1 MHRLFHH
8 FAALFAGLILS
19 LAVPSAALTAQSE
32 EVSNIRPAE
41 YMIYQYPNVSLLVK
55 VDAPETEFHVQI
67 TGPEKA
73 LIKDSGVPER
83 RIGPI
88 FQVVDPTDIP
98 RQLMIKVTPG
108 RKIDRSLISMEL
120 VQMSQSDR
128 NHRSLGQAYKL
139 FAHGVERIHDKAS
152 TTWAMKA
159 YSLKNAAQAFA
170 SLGME
175 EMSLWSE
182 YYAGHIILH
191 QLNDTQ
197 TATEFADSLFSSAR
211 RAGFEML
218 EMAALVLGSEAR
230 MQAAAASSGQR
241 AQDRYESLHGILERR
256 AELAAQ
262 LNLKSEQGRALFD
275 DGIAYERQGDLDSA
289 IRRYEQAL
297 DATVSADNLELA
309 NEIRAT
315 AAVTYESQG
324 STEGAIEML
333 DDISGNLAGSADD
346 ESVREL
352 ADNLFEKGRLLN
364 SSFQYREAS
373 IELEKALDLQ
383 KESAQSRYRGPTG
396 LELSWSLYSLGHTDR
411 AAALI
416 EESLPRTARAG
427 NGDTLFRAYDSMARI
442 KRNNGQYFQME
453 QYRQQQA
460 SLAGSGKRKAQHL
473 LARAMDVQ
481 SRDGLASTESQRI
494 LQQAEQA
501 ARQSSDPIT
510 EHRSIMW
517 ACLSRLEKNG
527 SSACSADD
535 VRSSYETLRNSGIP
549 RFSVESG
556 FLQARILQRAG
567 RSRDALNAISGLLDE
582 MRFYQ
587 SSIPGVLGAWYWEN
601 RTAVFNEYLAI
612 SVSMSSAGAGQFAD
626 GRQVLLALERVR
638 MLEDTDNMQLQSQQ
652 TAFDQSAD
660 LRASLAR
667 LEASSGPEAEMLAKQ
682 LNKQIE
688 GRLQDYAQN
697 KQSLDS
703 DNLTSLLEGLTAQD
717 SILTYYFAEKSV
729 YLVFANRK
737 GVRMHRLSSAHQIRN
752 RVKAVRETMG
762 LAGADASL
770 ALLDALGASLLGPVT
785 GQLTSRIWFL
795 PSGPLNGFP
804 VDALRLKGRY
814 LAQNHQL
821 VNLASLTAVEQGS
834 PQMRAEFRKR
844 IFLGGNPQSNQQ
856 LFSYSLSSTAEID
869 VVRDRFVGPG
879 LHIVQGV
886 ALQRDEFLDERFANA
901 ALVHLAIPGSIDL
914 AFPERSRLA
923 LSVGGNSEIR
933 DYLLPADLS
942 MLDVS
947 ADLVVLSGT
956 AMTGQGKSSFD
967 SHLGFVSEFLGA
979 GARSVAVAL
988 WPLEDADSAAFM
1000 QSFYDR
1006 LESDP
1011 DVAAALSGARLDRL
1025 NSASETNFHSW
1036 AGFQLYIR

>member
-1 MHRLFHH
+1 
-8 FAALFAGLILS
+8 
-19 LAVPSAALTAQSE
+19 
-32 EVSNIRPAE
+32 
-41 YMIYQYPNVSLLVK
+41 
-55 VDAPETEFHVQI
+55 
-67 TGPEKA
+67 
-73 LIKDSGVPER
+73 
-83 RIGPI
+83 
-88 FQVVDPTDIP
+88 
-98 RQLMIKVTPG
+98 
-108 RKIDRSLISMEL
+108 
-120 VQMSQSDR
+120 
-128 NHRSLGQAYKL
+128 
-139 FAHGVERIHDKAS
+139 
-152 TTWAMKA
+152 
-159 YSLKNAAQAFA
+159 
-170 SLGME
+170 
-175 EMSLWSE
+175 
-182 YYAGHIILH
+182 
-191 QLNDTQ
+191 
-197 TATEFADSLFSSAR
+197 
-211 RAGFEML
+211 
-218 EMAALVLGSEAR
+218 
-230 MQAAAASSGQR
+230 
-241 AQDRYESLHGILERR
+241 
-256 AELAAQ
+256 
-262 LNLKSEQGRALFD
+262 
-275 DGIAYERQGDLDSA
+275 
-289 IRRYEQAL
+289 
-297 DATVSADNLELA
+297 
-309 NEIRAT
+309 
-315 AAVTYESQG
+315 
-324 STEGAIEML
+324 
-333 DDISGNLAGSADD
+333 
-346 ESVREL
+346 
-352 ADNLFEKGRLLN
+352 
-364 SSFQYREAS
+364 
-373 IELEKALDLQ
+373 
-383 KESAQSRYRGPTG
+383 
-396 LELSWSLYSLGHTDR
+396 
-411 AAALI
+411 
-416 EESLPRTARAG
+416 
-427 NGDTLFRAYDSMARI
+427 
-442 KRNNGQYFQME
+442 
-453 QYRQQQA
+453 
-460 SLAGSGKRKAQHL
+460 
-473 LARAMDVQ
+473 
-481 SRDGLASTESQRI
+481 
-494 LQQAEQA
+494 
-501 ARQSSDPIT
+501 
-510 EHRSIMW
+510 MW

-567 RSRDALNAISGLLDE
+567 RSRDALNVISGLLDE